1 MEGVSSVVP
10 AVSASLCLMLSVSAL
25 SPLSLYQAY
34 HEITASAPSLPPSLP
49 PSILPALSFCLSY
62 SQSAWS
68 YLHCQSPTAVVIL
81 FSHTG
86 GTPVVP
92 LFALPECP

>member
-1 MEGVSSVVP
+1 MEGVSSVLP

-25 SPLSLYQAY
+25 SPLSLALSIRLIMRSPLQ
-34 HEITASAPSLPPSLP
+34 LPPSL
-49 PSILPALSFCLSY
+49 LPALFFCLPLFY

-68 YLHCQSPTAVVIL
+68 YLPCQSPTAVVIL

-86 GTPVVP
+86 GTPVIP